1 MTVWFSYMCRN
12 VFNGLE
18 SSTEFCEPLHNVAFV
33 LWYAFIMING
43 VARDKSMCRHRCSRG
58 VRGHAPS

>member
-1 MTVWFSYMCRN
+1 
-12 VFNGLE
+12 
-18 SSTEFCEPLHNVAFV
+18 
-33 LWYAFIMING
+33 MING